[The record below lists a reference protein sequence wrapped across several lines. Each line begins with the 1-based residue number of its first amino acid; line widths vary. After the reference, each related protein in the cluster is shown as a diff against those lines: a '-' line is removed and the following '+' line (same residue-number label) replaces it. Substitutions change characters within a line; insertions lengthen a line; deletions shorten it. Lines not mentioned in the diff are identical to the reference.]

1 MSDSSAGPPTER
13 RAAPRPSS
21 AQGAGDAPTGA
32 ARCFAQSYAEA
43 RDKFFAAARS
53 RGLGVETHVHP
64 LTGRDGEMLG
74 MDVARD
80 GPANAASLLIV
91 SSACHGVEGFC
102 GSGVQ
107 VALLGDPEWHQT
119 AHDAGVAVLYIHGL
133 NPYGF
138 SWWRRTTHENVDL
151 NRNFRDFAAAAP
163 GNARYDALASAIV
176 PETWPPDAASV
187 AAIEA
192 FVAEHGAKALQQTI
206 SSGQYG
212 HPRGLFYGGDAP
224 TWSHTTLR
232 QVLRQ
237 HATRCQ
243 RLAWID
249 LHTGL
254 GPSGHGERIYAG
266 RDDPESYAR
275 AKAWWGEVTSI
286 YDGSSTS
293 ALLTGLMW
301 EAAYEECGQAEYTGI
316 ALEYGTEPH
325 PQVMLALRADQ
336 WLENHPEADEAT
348 RQAIKRQVR
357 DAFYTDTD
365 AWKAQILAQGIDAA
379 RAAVRGLSGTA

>member
-1 MSDSSAGPPTER
+1 MARGE
-13 RAAPRPSS
+13 AM
-21 AQGAGDAPTGA
+21 TGA
-32 ARCFAQSYAEA
+32 ARHFAQSYAEA

-64 LTGRDGEMLG
+64 LAGRDGEMLA

-80 GPANAASLLIV
+80 GPRDAKSLLVV

-107 VALLGDPEWHQT
+107 GALLEDAAWHG
-119 AHDAGVAVLYIHGL
+119 AAGEAGVAVLYIHGL

-138 SWWRRTTHENVDL
+138 SWWRRTTNENVDL
-151 NRNFRDFAAAAP
+151 NRNFLDFSAEPPA
-163 GNARYDALASAIV
+163 NASYDELASLLV
-176 PETWPPDAASV
+176 PEAWPPDAATT
-187 AAIEA
+187 AALNR
-192 FVAEHGAKALQQTI
+192 FVAERGERALQQAI
-206 SSGQYG
+206 SGGQYR
-212 HPRGLFYGGDAP
+212 HPQGLFFGGDAP

-237 HATRCQ
+237 HGTRCE

-254 GPSGHGERIYAG
+254 GPNGHGERILAC
-266 RDDPESYAR
+266 RDDAEAYAR
-275 AKAWWGEVTSI
+275 AKAWWGDVTSI

-293 ALLTGLMW
+293 AVLTGLMW
-301 EAAYEECGQAEYTGI
+301 LAAYEECAQAEYTGI
-316 ALEYGTEPH
+316 ALEYGTQ
-325 PQVMLALRADQ
+325 PQAEVMLALRADQ
-336 WLENHPEADEAT
+336 WLENHPDADDAT
-348 RQAIKRQVR
+348 RRAIKQQLR

-365 AWKAQILAQGIDAA
+365 VWKDRIVEQGVDAA
-379 RAAVRGLSGTA
+379 YGAVRGLSAAG